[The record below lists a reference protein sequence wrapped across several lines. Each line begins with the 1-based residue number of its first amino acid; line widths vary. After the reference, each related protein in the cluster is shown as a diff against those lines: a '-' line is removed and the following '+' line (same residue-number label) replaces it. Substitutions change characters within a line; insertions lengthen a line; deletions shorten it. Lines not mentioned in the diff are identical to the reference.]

1 MQTKYNILLKRLDE
15 IYRVKEIYF
24 NQLHTNFASVILFD
38 ITKKLI
44 IMQNHLTPRLLST
57 PANSKEELK
66 SVFKNYYQKLSN
78 LTKEYRNWISVYS
91 SKGAKEEW
99 GFTMVKASDFKKSKA
114 KQIIPNK
121 EFEILVVKAIN
132 FANNC
137 LDLCGF

>member
-57 PANSKEELK
+57 SANSKEELK